1 MEEVMAEKKEE
12 IVVSVRMR
20 KVISSLIDKERRKYS
35 MPRSTWIVQTI
46 VEKLEKLGYEIEDE
60 K

>member
-1 MEEVMAEKKEE
+1 MEEVMDEKKEE

-20 KVISSLIDKERRKYS
+20 KIISSLIDKERGKYS

-46 VEKLEKLGYEIEDE
+46 VEKLEKLGYEIEDQ

>member
-1 MEEVMAEKKEE
+1 MAEKKEE